1 MSYAVAQ
8 GVLPECRCC
17 ECSKQN
23 IGWFLNSMT
32 CALRPIVLL
41 HFFNNLKAVL
51 KGHLKVNQ
59 EQADWLKNGSGI
71 EYRSSALL
79 ESLFNEINDFL
90 AVGGIPNFFGNI

>member
-1 MSYAVAQ
+1 
-8 GVLPECRCC
+8 
-17 ECSKQN
+17 
-23 IGWFLNSMT
+23 MT

-41 HFFNNLKAVL
+41 HFFNNLKTVL

-90 AVGGIPNFFGNI
+90 AVGGKPDFFGNF